1 MPELRFVDRDKITG
15 KINGHYACMQREGQE
30 SLWDDC
36 AEMQEFAAYLKNPEI
51 RLSIEEFAKKQVELL
66 DNKIKEYVYSKYP
79 IHRQISL
86 QKLQADARLGGKTEA
101 AIYTDLVW
109 TWMTS
114 VFAYYYAKED
124 EIKIIAMDEKLT
136 DTEKKNGI
144 VNVLTNLDLSA
155 YDATDP
161 KVTIRETMVKLMQ

>member
-1 MPELRFVDRDKITG
+1 MPELRWIDRDSNG
-15 KINGHYACMQREGQE
+15 KICGTYACRQREGQE

-51 RLSIEEFAKKQVELL
+51 RLPIEDFAKKQIEIL
-66 DNKIKEYVYSKYP
+66 DNRTKEYVYSKYP

-86 QKLQADARLGGKTEA
+86 QKLQTDARLGGKTDA
-101 AIYTDLVW
+101 ATYTDLVW

-124 EIKIIAMDEKLT
+124 EIVTIASNKELKDEDKKLQIL
-136 DTEKKNGI
+136 D
-144 VNVLTNLDLSA
+144 VLEFLDLSQF
-155 YDATDP
+155 DETDP
-161 KVTIRETMVKLMQ
+161 KVTIRETMVKLTK